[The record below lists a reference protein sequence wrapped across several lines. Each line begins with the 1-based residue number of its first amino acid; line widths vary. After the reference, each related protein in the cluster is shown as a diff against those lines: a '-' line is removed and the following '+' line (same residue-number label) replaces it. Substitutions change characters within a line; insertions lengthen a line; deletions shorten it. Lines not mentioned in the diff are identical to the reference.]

1 VNAIKKTGMAVGLL
15 AVFVMLTAC
24 ASGKSIKQGTEEF
37 SVPEAK
43 YHEALSLYDDAM
55 YFESI
60 QAWTEVLDSE
70 PRFAQGQFNIGLIY
84 DKLNMIPEAIE
95 HYELA
100 VQFQEDS
107 MVVSEGNQ
115 LVEEKKNAD
124 GALALFNLHLGAA
137 YLRAGL
143 VDEAMEALNEA
154 LRLDVYNPT
163 VHYNLSAGYMA
174 KENFEDGLKHADVAV
189 DLATQ
194 PGPGADGLAKDVDR
208 VALGNYLLRQ
218 AECHALRGEWDKARA
233 CVDRARAQCKA
244 EPEASLKKMLNDQ
257 AAAEAK
263 AKAEK
268 EGTGE

>member
-1 VNAIKKTGMAVGLL
+1 VNAIKKTGMAVSLL
-15 AVFVMLTAC
+15 AMFVVLTAC

-100 VQFQEDS
+100 LQFQEDT
-107 MVVSEGNQ
+107 MVLDGGRQ
-115 LVEEKKNAD
+115 MVEDQKAANA
-124 GALALFNLHLGAA
+124 ALALYNLNLGAA

-154 LRLDVYNPT
+154 ARLDNYNPT
-163 VHYNLSAGYMA
+163 VHYNLSAAFIA
-174 KENFEDGLKHADVAV
+174 KENYDDGLLQADIAV
-189 DLATQ
+189 DLASKPSVKNDTKI
-194 PGPGADGLAKDVDR
+194 DTEVDL

-218 AECHALRGEWDKARA
+218 AECHALRGEWEKARA
-233 CVDRARAQCKA
+233 CVDRARTQSKA
-244 EPEASLKKMLNDQ
+244 EPEARLKKMLADQ
-257 AAAEAK
+257 DKLEADAK
-263 AKAEK
+263 AA
-268 EGTGE
+268 GTGE